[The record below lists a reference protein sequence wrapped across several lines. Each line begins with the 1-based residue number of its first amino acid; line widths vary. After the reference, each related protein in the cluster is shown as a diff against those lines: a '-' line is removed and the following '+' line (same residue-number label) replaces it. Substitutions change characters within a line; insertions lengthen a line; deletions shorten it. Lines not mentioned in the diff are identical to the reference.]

1 MLQKTLLVILSL
13 LLLSSCSAFR
23 TPPPEII
30 TQTEYV
36 ERTIEIQE
44 RPKAVNMAEIE
55 WYVITQENLEEV
67 IKKIESEN
75 GQLAIMALSVRG
87 YENLSLNIADLRR
100 YILQQK
106 ELIIYYEKLAVPSEN
121 NEETEK

>member
-1 MLQKTLLVILSL
+1 
-13 LLLSSCSAFR
+13 
-23 TPPPEII
+23 
-30 TQTEYV
+30 
-36 ERTIEIQE
+36 
-44 RPKAVNMAEIE
+44 MAEIE

-75 GQLAIMALSVRG
+75 GQLAVMALSVRG

-106 ELIIYYEKLAVPSEN
+106 ELIIYYEKLAVPSKN
-121 NEETEK
+121 NEETE